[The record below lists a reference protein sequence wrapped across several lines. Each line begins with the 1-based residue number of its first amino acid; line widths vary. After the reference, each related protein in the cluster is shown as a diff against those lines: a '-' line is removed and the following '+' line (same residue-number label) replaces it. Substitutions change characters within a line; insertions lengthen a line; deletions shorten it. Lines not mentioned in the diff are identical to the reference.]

1 MDVIYSLIDANGKE
15 NPSVKNSAQRLSE
28 NEFFQALNEA
38 LYNLELEETL
48 NGNSA
53 PNYRKNV
60 AGGKSLFSRG
70 ETDQMK
76 IIKLFD
82 RDGDGRVSR

>member
-15 NPSVKNSAQRLSE
+15 NLSAKNSAQRLSK
-28 NEFFQALNEA
+28 NEFFQALNKA
-38 LYNLELEETL
+38 LYNLELEERL